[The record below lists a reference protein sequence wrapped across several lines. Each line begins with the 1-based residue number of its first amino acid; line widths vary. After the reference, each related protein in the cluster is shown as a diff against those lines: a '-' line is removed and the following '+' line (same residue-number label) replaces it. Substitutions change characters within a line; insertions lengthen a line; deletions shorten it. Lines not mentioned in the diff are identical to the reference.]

1 MARRDPRID
10 AYIEN
15 AQPFARPILRH
26 LRQVVHAACPEVE
39 EDLKWQR
46 PHFGYKGIMCGMA
59 AFKQHCVFGFWRG
72 AEIVKAGDRKDQEAM
87 GQFGRITAL
96 TDLPP
101 DRIIR
106 RYVKA
111 AMAINDGGVKPPMRE
126 KRKPK
131 RALPVPSDLA
141 RALNR
146 SRKAKLAFEGFSPSH
161 RREYIEWITEAK
173 AAETRTRRLET
184 AIEWMAAGKPR
195 NWKYMPTKSA

>member
-1 MARRDPRID
+1 MA
-10 AYIEN
+10 
-15 AQPFARPILRH
+15 
-26 LRQVVHAACPEVE
+26 
-39 EDLKWQR
+39 
-46 PHFGYKGIMCGMA
+46 MCGMA

-72 AEIVKAGDRKDQEAM
+72 AAIVKAGDRKDQEAM

-106 RYVKA
+106 RYIKA
-111 AMAINDGGVKPPMRE
+111 AMAINDSGVKPPMRE

-131 RALPVPSDLA
+131 PALPVPSDLA
-141 RALNR
+141 RALSR
-146 SRKAKLAFEGFSPSH
+146 SRKARLAFKGFGPGH

-184 AIEWMAAGKPR
+184 AIEWMAVGKPR
-195 NWKYMPTKSA
+195 NWTYMPTKSA